1 MCSSRLSCARAF
13 LILVFRAAMIHSR
26 AKEQE
31 IQDFYIYA
39 KSRLSEFSE
48 ELNDSDSKIYETFED
63 DDDEDDDYEAY
74 FHNLLYI
81 IQKDVFKKADKLC
94 SEMSIEHSC
103 SYGMELT
110 KRQIAMKCIDN
121 GLPFDVGLYEEFLNH
136 GFTLNKTSAI
146 IEPYYST
153 ISDLIV
159 ELCEEK
165 YMN

>member
-63 DDDEDDDYEAY
+63 DDDEDDDDEAY

-81 IQKDVFKKADKLC
+81 IQKDVFKKLKN
-94 SEMSIEHSC
+94 
-103 SYGMELT
+103 YV
-110 KRQIAMKCIDN
+110 QKC
-121 GLPFDVGLYEEFLNH
+121 L
-136 GFTLNKTSAI
+136 
-146 IEPYYST
+146 
-153 ISDLIV
+153 
-159 ELCEEK
+159 
-165 YMN
+165 